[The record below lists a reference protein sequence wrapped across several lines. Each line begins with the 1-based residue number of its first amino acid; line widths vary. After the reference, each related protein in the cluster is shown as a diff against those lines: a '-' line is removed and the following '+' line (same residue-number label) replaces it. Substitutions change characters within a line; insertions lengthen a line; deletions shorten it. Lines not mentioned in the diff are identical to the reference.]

1 VLGRA
6 PGGMLTRP
14 VLVYDGQCGFCRDWV
29 SRLERWGLRGM
40 DLLPSQRRQE
50 RGDLPSLSDDQVD
63 REMVVVLP
71 DRRVLGGGAAM
82 GEVWGRV
89 PRLRLIAMLLSLPGI
104 SVLRDAGYRW
114 VAARR
119 KRDGCEVP
127 AR

>member
-1 VLGRA
+1 
-6 PGGMLTRP
+6 
-14 VLVYDGQCGFCRDWV
+14 
-29 SRLERWGLRGM
+29 M

-50 RGDLPSLSDDQVD
+50 RGDLPFLSDDQVD

-89 PRLRLIAMLLSLPGI
+89 PRLRLIAMLLSLPGV

-119 KRDGCEVP
+119 KRDACEVP

>member
-1 VLGRA
+1 
-6 PGGMLTRP
+6 MLTRP

-40 DLLPSQRRQE
+40 DLLPSQDRNQRT
-50 RGDLPSLSDDQVD
+50 DLPFLSDDQVD

-71 DRRVLGGGAAM
+71 DQRVLGGGAAM
-82 GEVWGRV
+82 REVWWRV
-89 PRLRLIAMLLSLPGI
+89 PRLRFIAMLLSLPGLTA
-104 SVLRDAGYRW
+104 LRDIGYRW

-119 KRDGCEVP
+119 KRDTCAMP